1 MKKEKILVLN
11 NPDVVY
17 ENIRKI
23 RQMRDIK
30 QEEIASALG
39 INQKHYSRIER
50 GEVDITFKRLCE
62 IANFFQIKVQTL
74 INAEEMKIFQNINQL
89 NRGGNY
95 YNYNATDIQEV
106 KALYE
111 RLIKEKDE
119 TIESLK
125 SLVKEMKKNN
135 KD

>member
-74 INAEEMKIFQNINQL
+74 INAEEMKIFQNIN
-89 NRGGNY
+89 
-95 YNYNATDIQEV
+95 IH
-106 KALYE
+106 
-111 RLIKEKDE
+111 
-119 TIESLK
+119 
-125 SLVKEMKKNN
+125 
-135 KD
+135 